1 MLEIPPPRATRDY
14 LPEEAAERR
23 EVLDQFAHTAG
34 LYGYR
39 PVETPS
45 FEKVELFSAR
55 SGPEIK
61 SQLLVFHADHEEFA
75 LRPELT
81 APVCRLAASGALED
95 EPAPHRFFYTGSC
108 FRYCR
113 PGSGLLREFT
123 QAGLELL
130 NEPGPSAEA
139 EIIAAATRF
148 LRSVGVGDFTLRIG
162 TVGVYRDLLPEK
174 IDAEDRSTIL
184 GHLDRLA
191 SIREM
196 CAQLAT
202 SGDKQLFDELNIDRK
217 DVVIM
222 QQRSEYE
229 GPYAVADAQELDA
242 TALAERLPLEAEA
255 AMRDTWS
262 KEDYVADDVAE
273 KLIAVSRLRGS
284 LDEVVEQARGVLE
297 GTRADG
303 ALANLLAVCDAV
315 ESYGVKNFEVVLG
328 IARGLTFYSGAVF
341 EICAPAAQGGKK
353 YGGGGRYDGL
363 IELFGGESTPA
374 VGCAFRF
381 DTLLDAVAANGG
393 RQGRKA
399 FDLFLEADG
408 DGLSAA
414 RAAAET
420 LRDRGVRTGV
430 GPNAPADHTLRVG
443 KLDGSGNVVIAGK
456 SLSLDEVSQ

>member
-23 EVLDQFAHTAG
+23 DVLDRFAETAG

-95 EPAPHRFFYTGSC
+95 EPSPHRLFYTGSC

-130 NEPGPSAEA
+130 NEPSASAEA
-139 EIIAAATRF
+139 EVIAAATRF

-162 TVGVYRDLLPEK
+162 TVGIYRDLLPES
-174 IDAEDRSTIL
+174 IDAEDRSSIL

-196 CAQLAT
+196 CAQLAQ

-217 DVVIM
+217 DVAIM

-229 GPYAVADAQELDA
+229 GPYAVADAQEIDA
-242 TALAERLPLEAEA
+242 ATLAERLPNEAEA

-262 KEDYVADDVAE
+262 KEDYVADDIAE

-284 LDEVVEQARGVLE
+284 LGEVVEQARALLL
-297 GTRADG
+297 GTAADR
-303 ALANLLAVCDAV
+303 ALADLLAVCEGVA
-315 ESYGVKNFEVVLG
+315 SYGVKDFEVVLG

-341 EICAPAAQGGKK
+341 EICAPAEQGGKK

-363 IELFGGESTPA
+363 IELFGGEPTPA

-393 RQGRKA
+393 GERRRA
-399 FDLFLEADG
+399 FDLFLEAEG
-408 DGLSAA
+408 EGLSAA
-414 RAAAET
+414 RQAAEA
-420 LRDRGVRTGV
+420 LRDRGMRVGV
-430 GPNAPADHTLRVG
+430 GPQSPPDHAKRVG
-443 KLDGSGNVVIAGK
+443 KLDGAGNVVIAGK
-456 SLSLDEVSQ
+456 SLSLDALPE